1 MILRAVTPLTFGPY
15 LSAHSHPHPV
25 FSCHPPSGQAC
36 DECPWLTSG
45 ETEPMRGRSWPSSIH
60 SQGGIPSWV
69 SWLQSQSLSYQ
80 LPLPHLMH
88 YLWPITYLLQ
98 SPRCR
103 LQGCDLAA
111 SPGEDQGQLFLS
123 HPLSFLSS
131 FAASLGLGRLLG
143 CGPAGPLFP
152 PRRAVSS
159 LPSQSTLSPSSWLFE
174 QSSGSQHS
182 PGSPSPY
189 HSPSLSRQ
197 CVCARVDVVCMC
209 MCVMREGHE
218 CMFYMGWARGMGLS
232 SHS

>member
-1 MILRAVTPLTFGPY
+1 MPLAYIWGNRAYEREVMAFLNSQPGWDSFLGLLAPKPESLLPAAPCLTRCIIYGPL
-15 LSAHSHPHPV
+15 
-25 FSCHPPSGQAC
+25 
-36 DECPWLTSG
+36 LTS
-45 ETEPMRGRSWPSSIH
+45 
-60 SQGGIPSWV
+60 
-69 SWLQSQSLSYQ
+69 
-80 LPLPHLMH
+80 
-88 YLWPITYLLQ
+88 
-98 SPRCR
+98 CR
-103 LQGCDLAA
+103 RPDAACQGCDLAA

-131 FAASLGLGRLLG
+131 FATSLGLSRLLG

-159 LPSQSTLSPSSWLFE
+159 LPGQSTLSPSSWLFE
-174 QSSGSQHS
+174 QSSSSQHS

-197 CVCARVDVVCMC
+197 YVCARVDVVCMC
-209 MCVMREGHE
+209 MCVMRGGHE